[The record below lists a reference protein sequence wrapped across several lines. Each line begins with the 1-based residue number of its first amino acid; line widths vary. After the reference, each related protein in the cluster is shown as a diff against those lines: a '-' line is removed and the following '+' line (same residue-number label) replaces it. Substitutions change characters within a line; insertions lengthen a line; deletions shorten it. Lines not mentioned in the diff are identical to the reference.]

1 MERNDDARMEA
12 PHCSVSLAEEL
23 VTTVRIE
30 GSLSMINYD
39 LISRYDMVAILES
52 HRFAESLRPHRHKS
66 NESSR

>member
-30 GSLSMINYD
+30 GSLSMD
-39 LISRYDMVAILES
+39 QL
-52 HRFAESLRPHRHKS
+52 
-66 NESSR
+66 